1 MNNERKPSWETPSE
15 DTVEDLYLDSLAG
28 VAVVLLIVMACCAL
42 MVLVYGLA
50 QPWVNELI
58 ASWSFTP

>member
-1 MNNERKPSWETPSE
+1 MKQPWETKP
-15 DTVEDLYLDSLAG
+15 DDDLDDLYLDSLSS
-28 VAVVLLIVMACCAL
+28 VAVVILCVIVCAFL
-42 MVLVYGLA
+42 TWLVYGLA

>member
-1 MNNERKPSWETPSE
+1 MKQPWETKP
-15 DTVEDLYLDSLAG
+15 DDDLDDLYLDSLAG
-28 VAVVLLIVMACCAL
+28 VAVVLLIVMACCAP

-58 ASWSFTP
+58 VSWSFTP

>member
-1 MNNERKPSWETPSE
+1 MKQPWDTESE

-28 VAVVLLIVMACCAL
+28 VAVVLLIVMACIAL
-42 MVLVYGLA
+42 MVLVYALA

>member
-1 MNNERKPSWETPSE
+1 MKQPWETKP
-15 DTVEDLYLDSLAG
+15 DDDLDDLYLDSLSS

>member
-1 MNNERKPSWETPSE
+1 MKQPWETE
-15 DTVEDLYLDSLAG
+15 DDRLDDIYLDGLAG